1 MISGRAAF
9 THFNILYCSGTED
22 QFSSAQEFATRGFCW
37 SHSCHIGKTGPHFI
51 LSLHYN
57 LNLFTYKIRQEKKF
71 FSSNPT
77 MGTFT
82 CNKDALG
89 KAAAFTSGA
98 YIKFSVLVSNRNN
111 NVRSYNASTFQ
122 WALDYYIKK
131 KKNQSQRNKK
141 KSKTFHHFSSV

>member
-1 MISGRAAF
+1 MFLLEPFLPHSKNWATFYPF
-9 THFNILYCSGTED
+9 TSL
-22 QFSSAQEFATRGFCW
+22 EFEF
-37 SHSCHIGKTGPHFI
+37 IYIQNKTG
-51 LSLHYN
+51 
-57 LNLFTYKIRQEKKF
+57 KKF
-71 FSSNPT
+71 FYSNPT

-122 WALDYYIKK
+122 WALDY
-131 KKNQSQRNKK
+131 
-141 KSKTFHHFSSV
+141 